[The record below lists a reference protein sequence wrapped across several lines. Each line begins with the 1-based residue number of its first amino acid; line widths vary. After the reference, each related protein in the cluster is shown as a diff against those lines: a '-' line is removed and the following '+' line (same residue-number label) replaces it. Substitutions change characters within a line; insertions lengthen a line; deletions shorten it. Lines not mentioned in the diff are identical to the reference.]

1 MKRNKRKPSPLFKIR
16 SKINSDFYYTSE
28 DFPNKVIDNKVF
40 IGVKKS
46 PSDSTLN
53 YVLKENFV
61 KCKNEWENFNA

>member
-1 MKRNKRKPSPLFKIR
+1 MRKKRVASPLYKVR
-16 SKINSDFYYTSE
+16 SKINSDCYYTSE

-46 PSDSTLN
+46 PSDQTLN

-61 KCKNEWENFNA
+61 KCKDEWVI